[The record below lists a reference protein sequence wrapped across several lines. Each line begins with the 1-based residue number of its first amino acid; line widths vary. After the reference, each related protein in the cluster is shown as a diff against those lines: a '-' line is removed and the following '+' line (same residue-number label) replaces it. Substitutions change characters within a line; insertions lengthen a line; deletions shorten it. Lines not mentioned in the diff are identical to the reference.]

1 MIPNA
6 RCRSAS
12 PSDERTGNRH
22 HFVRHPVAVD
32 TPRVDED
39 RARALVRSWAQEML
53 DGTLSPYEGSRLI
66 WWRGWNVL
74 GRPDD
79 LTVFVGLAS
88 EWEDDPE
95 SRAE

>member
-1 MIPNA
+1 MPIGLAHPG
-6 RCRSAS
+6 
-12 PSDERTGNRH
+12 RTGIWH
-22 HFVRHPVAVD
+22 CVRHPVAVD
-32 TPRVDED
+32 TPRDDED
-39 RARALVRSWAQEML
+39 RARALVRFWAQEML
-53 DGTLSPYEGSRLI
+53 DGTLSAYEGARLI